1 MDLSWEHET
10 PPAPAVIDFTTHG
23 TMTMQPEATCPET
36 HFKCPG
42 EGYCLPVYARCNGLY
57 ECPGWEDEEEC
68 DKYTCPGFY
77 RCLQSRICV
86 HAEHM
91 CDKVFQCPERDDEL
105 MCGMTCPHGCR
116 CNGHAFVCTR
126 EFSLKDYPQLRYLD
140 ADETGLKLKDASAN
154 RLLVH
159 LSLRGCGI
167 RDLEKVKLQNLKSLN
182 LSNNSISVFDDLEMP
197 NLNILD
203 LSFNSLKSF
212 TMVKLQNLKKLCKF
226 SIAFNQHLSLLFTSN
241 TTGRFRSLRFIDF
254 SGIYIREIS
263 EPFLQAVPKIQHL
276 NLSGSKVQQI
286 SQKGFS
292 ALRKLRVLDLEGCP
306 MTFFSRDV
314 FKGLQYLETIFAE
327 NYRLCCPQLLPEGFC
342 TDKCYAPDDDISSC
356 DALLRADI
364 FRLFLVIYASLALVG
379 NLVSY
384 VYRMFGKHGEKKQLG
399 FDVFVTHLC
408 VSDFLMGVYLAII
421 GVADRWYYGTYAW
434 SDREWT
440 HSGAC
445 QLAGFLSLL
454 SSEVSAFLIC
464 LITLER
470 FLLVRFPHK
479 GFHFTSRSGTVA
491 SLVSWAVG
499 LVLAAV
505 PLLPFTD
512 HWQFY
517 SQTGICIPLPIT
529 KTLFPGK
536 DYSFVVM
543 IVVNFFLFIL
553 IALGQLLIFWSY
565 HSQSKTAGSSG
576 KRSKDMA
583 IARRLLIV
591 AMSDF
596 LCWFPIGLL
605 GLMARYGFPV
615 SGEVNVAMAIFI
627 LPFNSAANP
636 FLYTFHMVREKR
648 QKIRKAKKMRS
659 SEQASTAGPSCSQ
672 GTRFPNVAEASSS
685 SVQPQLDKFQTDD
698 YTAEEAGR
706 LIMKFLQEE
715 LVTSQVAQKLLVK
728 LLQDGLVTPEFVR
741 RLSSSS
747 AANTVKD
754 NYTTEEAGQLMMELL
769 KDDLLTS
776 QVAQELLA
784 RCLHEGLLTHDLVQ
798 CILSDSTAQFDRE
811 NHRAEEAHKMLAKHL
826 QEGLLTP
833 EGVQSLCNNCTVQ
846 LQVNV
851 NTAVEARQH
860 EVKYV
865 QDDSVR
871 THDAKSSS
879 SNSTWHLQR
888 EDHAADTRKHA
899 VEHLE
904 KGQTP
909 LQDKKTDKVSSL
921 TTKAE
926 VYNIR
931 L

>member
-1 MDLSWEHET
+1 MDLPWQHET
-10 PPAPAVIDFTTHG
+10 PPAPAVVDFTPQG
-23 TMTMQPEATCPET
+23 TMVMQPGATCPET

-77 RCLQSRICV
+77 RCLQSRVCV

-105 MCGMTCPHGCR
+105 MCGMTCPDGCR
-116 CNGHAFVCTR
+116 CNGHAFICTR
-126 EFSLKDYPQLRYLD
+126 KVSLKDFPQLRYLD
-140 ADETGLKLKDASAN
+140 ADGTGLKLKDVSAN

-159 LSLRGCGI
+159 LSLRDCGI
-167 RDLEKVKLQNLKSLN
+167 TDFEKVNLPNLKSLN
-182 LSNNSISVFDDLEMP
+182 LSNNSISNFYDLDLP

-203 LSFNSLKSF
+203 LSFNSFKSF
-212 TMVKLQNLKKLCKF
+212 TMVKLENLTKLCKL
-226 SIAFNQHLSLLFTSN
+226 SIASNQYLSLVFTSN
-241 TTGRFRSLRFIDF
+241 TTGRFPSLRLIDF
-254 SGIYIREIS
+254 SGIYVREIS
-263 EPFLQAVPKIQHL
+263 EPFLQAVPNIQHL
-276 NLSGSKVQQI
+276 SLSGSKVQQI

-292 ALRKLRVLDLEGCP
+292 DLHRLRVLDLEGCP

-327 NYRLCCPQLLPEGFC
+327 NYKLCCPQLLPEGFC
-342 TDKCYAPDDDISSC
+342 IDKCYAPGDGISAC
-356 DALLRADI
+356 DTLLRTDT

-384 VYRMFGKHGEKKQLG
+384 VYRLFDKHGEKKQLG

-421 GVADRWYYGTYAW
+421 GVADRWYYGTYLW
-434 SDREWT
+434 RDREWT
-440 HSGAC
+440 HSWVC

-454 SSEVSAFLIC
+454 SSEVSAFMIC

-479 GFHFTSRSGTVA
+479 GFHFTSRSGRVA

-529 KTLFPGK
+529 KTLFSGK
-536 DYSFVVM
+536 DYSFIVM

-583 IARRLLIV
+583 IARRLLVV

-615 SGEVNVAMAIFI
+615 SGDVNVAMAIFI

-636 FLYTFHMVREKR
+636 FLYTLHMLREKR

-659 SEQASTAGPSCSQ
+659 RE
-672 GTRFPNVAEASSS
+672 R
-685 SVQPQLDKFQTDD
+685 DKFRTDD

-706 LIMKFLQEE
+706 LFMKFLQEE

-747 AANTVKD
+747 AASTVKD
-754 NYTTEEAGQLMMELL
+754 NYTTEEARQLMMAFL

-776 QVAQELLA
+776 QVTQELLV

-871 THDAKSSS
+871 THDAKSPS
-879 SNSTWHLQR
+879 SNSTRHLQR

-899 VEHLE
+899 VEQLE

-926 VYNIR
+926 VYNIH